1 MKLMS
6 SKENLLMW
14 LTFNKSELLFND
26 IEPEIRIKRILGATK
41 DGRVGTK
48 EFPKPVHLRLSPRT
62 MIAGIAHL
70 ID

>member
-6 SKENLLMW
+6 SKENLLIW

-41 DGRVGTK
+41 DVRVGAE
-48 EFPKPVHLRLSPRT
+48 EFPEPVHLRLSSWT
-62 MIAGIAHL
+62 IIAGIAQL